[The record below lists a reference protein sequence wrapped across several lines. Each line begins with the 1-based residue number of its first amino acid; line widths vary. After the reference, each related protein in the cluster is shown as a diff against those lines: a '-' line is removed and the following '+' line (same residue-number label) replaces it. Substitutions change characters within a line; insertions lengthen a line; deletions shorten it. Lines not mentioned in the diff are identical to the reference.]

1 MPKDEKEIQKEK
13 QGLSE
18 QAINHRET
26 DGVDIN
32 HQVKQRREKHQPRDN
47 A

>member
-1 MPKDEKEIQKEK
+1 MSDDKNKIDKQK
-13 QGLSE
+13 QCLSE

-32 HQVKQRREKHQPRDN
+32 QQQKQRREKHQPRDT